1 MKTAT
6 ILTTTLVSFVALASP
21 ALATT
26 YGSVEP
32 SASVDVIDTTPLK
45 DVRLDVR
52 AAFAERLLQCGIVNQ
67 VIEVLISTGSIKTIN
82 GLNTHLEVGAG
93 GFAGATNPSYV
104 FTIMDSGPNAAS
116 HGDISILI
124 DSLGYVLSQ
133 SSAFLL
139 DADNATSFDFPA
151 NYVVLNFDT
160 PPALKKSAALF
171 ETVGQIDREL
181 FATDSSGYTQFGRA
195 YLSLQSFVENEQFIA
210 GYLQAATEF
219 GVEYTPIDSMGT
231 PGLFEGGRGVSRQQ
245 LGPEP
250 QRRGV
255 PRTDSGGKPS
265 FAAEASFGPSSIHAR
280 CAPPRRSTRR
290 RELASRA
297 AQSDGSAQVSERSI
311 GPLLPRRASRRTR
324 EPVSRRATPVTAASE
339 ISRARLD

>member
-6 ILTTTLVSFVALASP
+6 ILTTTLVSFVALTSP

-32 SASVDVIDTTPLK
+32 IASVDVIDTTPLK

-116 HGDISILI
+116 HGDISILT

-210 GYLQAATEF
+210 GYVQAAAEF

-231 PGLFEGGRGVSRQQ
+231 PGLFEGGAAFPGNNWVLSPNGEEY
-245 LGPEP
+245 LGRIPAVNHRLL
-250 QRRGV
+250 Q
-255 PRTDSGGKPS
+255 KL
-265 FAAEASFGPSSIHAR
+265 
-280 CAPPRRSTRR
+280 RSDHLRFTRDALR
-290 RELASRA
+290 LA
-297 AQSDGSAQVSERSI
+297 D
-311 GPLLPRRASRRTR
+311 
-324 EPVSRRATPVTAASE
+324 
-339 ISRARLD
+339 RLDEGSSHQGLRN

>member
-1 MKTAT
+1 MKTVT
-6 ILTTTLVSFVALASP
+6 ILTTTFLSFGALTSP

-32 SASVDVIDTTPLK
+32 IASVDVIDITPLR

-67 VIEVLISTGSIKTIN
+67 VIEVLVSTGSIKTIN

-116 HGDISILI
+116 HGDISILT

-133 SSAFLL
+133 SSVFLL

-160 PPALKKSAALF
+160 PPPLKKSAALF
-171 ETVGQIDREL
+171 ETVGRIDREL

-210 GYLQAATEF
+210 GYVQAVAEF
-219 GVEYTPIDSMGT
+219 GIEYTPIDSMGT
-231 PGLFEGGRGVSRQQ
+231 PGLFEGGAAFPGNNWVLSPNGEEYLGRIPAVNHLLLRKLRSDHLRFTRDALRLADRRDEGSSHQGLRHQMAQ
-245 LGPEP
+245 L
-250 QRRGV
+250 
-255 PRTDSGGKPS
+255 
-265 FAAEASFGPSSIHAR
+265 R
-280 CAPPRRSTRR
+280 C
-290 RELASRA
+290 
-297 AQSDGSAQVSERSI
+297 QSDR
-311 GPLLPRRASRRTR
+311 
-324 EPVSRRATPVTAASE
+324 
-339 ISRARLD
+339 